1 MLLSI
6 PASVK
11 LQGIVSEV
19 PLSKIKFLP
28 LGSCIVVHANNS
40 AYTCETIRHLK
51 IFFLE
56 DRNINKA
63 FALSVLRL
71 LHFEPATAFN
81 LPLLLILYE
90 TALVRKTSL

>member
-1 MLLSI
+1 MQIIL
-6 PASVK
+6 PTHVK
-11 LQGIVSEV
+11 QSGTS
-19 PLSKIKFLP
+19 
-28 LGSCIVVHANNS
+28 N
-40 AYTCETIRHLK
+40 
-51 IFFLE
+51 FFLE